1 MPPISSSSRL
11 RCTRCLRPLATEAG
25 GSACLCGLVRPAEHQ
40 VEVQILQHPLEQLQ
54 AKGTARLAHLCLPG
68 SVLRVGEVHE
78 RPANPRNLY
87 ELLLYPETAPG
98 QGLATPIPLD
108 EARLQPANGLRLIV
122 IDGTWRKSLKMLH
135 LNPWLQAL
143 PRLRLQATPPSQYR
157 IRRAHAEHQLST
169 LEAIALA
176 LQQLEGGEPS
186 PLWNVL
192 RQFVARQE
200 ALASER

>member
-1 MPPISSSSRL
+1 MPPIFGSSRL
-11 RCTRCLRPLATEAG
+11 RCTRCLRPLATHAG
-25 GSACLCGLVRPAEHQ
+25 GSACLCKLVRPAEHQ
-40 VEVQILQHPLEQLQ
+40 VEVLILQHPLEHLQ

-68 SVLRVGEVHE
+68 SMLQVGEVHE
-78 RPANPRNLY
+78 RPENPRNLY

-98 QGLATPIPLD
+98 QGLAMPIPLD
-108 EARLQPANGLRLIV
+108 EARLQPASGLRLIV

-143 PRLRLQATPPSQYR
+143 PRLALQATPPSQYR

>member
-1 MPPISSSSRL
+1 MPTIPGSGRL
-11 RCTRCLRPLATEAG
+11 RCTHCLRPLATQAG
-25 GSACLCGLVRPAEHQ
+25 GSACLCELVRPAEHQ

-68 SVLRVGEVHE
+68 SVMQVGEIHE
-78 RPANPRNLY
+78 RPANPRGLY

-98 QGLATPIPLD
+98 QGLATPMPLD
-108 EARLQPANGLRLIV
+108 EARLQPASGLRLIV

-143 PRLRLQATPPSQYR
+143 PRLALQATPPSQYR
-157 IRRAHAEHQLST
+157 IRRARADHQLST

-176 LQQLEGGEPS
+176 LLLLEGREPH
-186 PLWNVL
+186 PLWNAL
-192 RQFVARQE
+192 QQFFAQQE